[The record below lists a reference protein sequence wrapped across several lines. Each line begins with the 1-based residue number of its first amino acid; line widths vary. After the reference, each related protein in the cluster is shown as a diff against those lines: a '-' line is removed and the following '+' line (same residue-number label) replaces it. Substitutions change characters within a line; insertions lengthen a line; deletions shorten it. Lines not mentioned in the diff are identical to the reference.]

1 MGQKAMADSAMPTKK
16 IAERIQSIIVM
27 WPKTVA
33 FRRELAGGNNGGG
46 GSVSH
51 ALFVCAGQQVVDKG
65 R

>member
-33 FRRELAGGNNGGG
+33 FRRELAGGNNGG
-46 GSVSH
+46 SVGH
-51 ALFVCAGQQVVDKG
+51 ALFVCAG
-65 R
+65 